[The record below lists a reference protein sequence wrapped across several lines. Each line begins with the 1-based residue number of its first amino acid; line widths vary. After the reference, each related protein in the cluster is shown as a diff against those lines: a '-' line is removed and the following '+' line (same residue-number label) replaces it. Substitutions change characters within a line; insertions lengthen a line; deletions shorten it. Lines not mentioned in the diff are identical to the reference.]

1 MSLYGESD
9 GREPYRRVDEA
20 LRTIAKTLHP
30 RTPLFYTVGESVVN
44 FRGTTCIEGFDAKL
58 SCAFFGHVSKLAD
71 SLRPIVNAEERF
83 VAIVANPGDGYAAAL
98 CAVLLCGCAFIP
110 IDREWSEERRRR
122 VLEHA
127 NPAAIVFVGPR
138 PSLKRMA
145 RWRGR
150 LIDAPEHVPE
160 VTGAQTSPELP
171 EPPPLSLIHI

>member
-30 RTPLFYTVGESVVN
+30 RTPLFYTVKETDV
-44 FRGTTCIEGFDAKL
+44 EDFDARL

-98 CAVLLCGCAFIP
+98 CAVLLCGCLLYTS
-110 IDREWSEERRRR
+110 D
-122 VLEHA
+122 
-127 NPAAIVFVGPR
+127 AA
-138 PSLKRMA
+138 
-145 RWRGR
+145 
-150 LIDAPEHVPE
+150 DE
-160 VTGAQTSPELP
+160 
-171 EPPPLSLIHI
+171 